1 MKINRIHLEN
11 YRIHDK
17 LDVEFDSG
25 INLLLGENGKGK
37 SSILEAIGIPLND
50 VYIAYMLSDV
60 ENGKTC
66 VLVRCRSNKS

>member
-1 MKINRIHLEN
+1 MKFIDRI
-11 YRIHDK
+11 D
-17 LDVEFDSG
+17 
-25 INLLLGENGKGK
+25 ENGTDVLLHN
-37 SSILEAIGIPLND
+37 IMPTVVIPLND

>member
-25 INLLLGENGKGK
+25 INLLLGENGKGSHLFLK
-37 SSILEAIGIPLND
+37 Q
-50 VYIAYMLSDV
+50 
-60 ENGKTC
+60 
-66 VLVRCRSNKS
+66 